1 MFSLPFLYWELTF
14 LLSSSL
20 RSMKIKDA
28 EDKYMSRMEQG
39 KRKREGETFSV
50 RKIKRN
56 SLFEVN
62 F

>member
-1 MFSLPFLYWELTF
+1 
-14 LLSSSL
+14 
-20 RSMKIKDA
+20 MKIKDA